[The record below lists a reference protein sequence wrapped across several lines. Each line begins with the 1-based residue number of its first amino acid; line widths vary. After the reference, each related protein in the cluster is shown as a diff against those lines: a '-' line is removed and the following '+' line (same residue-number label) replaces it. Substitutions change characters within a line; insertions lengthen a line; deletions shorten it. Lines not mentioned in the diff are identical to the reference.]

1 MRETLLDARMRALAC
16 RACPLRDGA
25 TQVVF
30 GDGTPIAKTMLI
42 GEAPGADE
50 DRLGKPFVG
59 RAGQLLDTL
68 IARLGWRRGLDIYI
82 TNVAKCRPPGNRA
95 PTPAEAA
102 ACRVHLDA
110 EIRLVRPERIL
121 LMGATAARELVGWT
135 GTLGRAR
142 EHEFLIN
149 GIPARV
155 TYHPAYILRQHGE
168 ARRKAE
174 EAFLEDARKLLE
186 ATSIG

>member
-1 MRETLLDARMRALAC
+1 M
-16 RACPLRDGA
+16 RDGA

-30 GDGTPIAKTMLI
+30 GDGTPVARTMLI

-59 RAGQLLDTL
+59 RAGQLLDSL
-68 IARLGWRRGLDIYI
+68 LARLGWKRGLDVYI
-82 TNVAKCRPPGNRA
+82 TNVAKCRPPRNRA
-95 PTPAEAA
+95 PSPEEAA

-110 EIRLVRPERIL
+110 EMRLIRPKRIL

-135 GTLGRAR
+135 KALGRAR
-142 EHEFLIN
+142 EQAFVVN

-168 ARRKAE
+168 KREAAE
-174 EAFLEDARKLLE
+174 GAFLEDTRKLIK
-186 ATSIG
+186 ASSIG